1 MCKSLVLISLVLS
14 TLAFCNGQTVNV
26 HCGNNITISVQGTT
40 DFPVDVDNAD
50 TRSNATGLV
59 AGYTEYCDAGATAPD
74 AACTFTEDSATHS
87 LVIDDFSDCDVSA
100 QYITADNV
108 TEITVLVS
116 RIPYVNPN
124 MTAIRRSECG
134 RFAVICRY
142 NKILENVTY
151 DTSVN
156 ITTHDYVGVNATVN
170 STAEVAIHA
179 IIVSGTGDAPGVDIS
194 DGTTY
199 NLTETVHVEARMVNN
214 TDKFVS
220 VLLNCYASKDL
231 SYNKDYMLIGNDGCA
246 NHVDGTIKLDNGTR
260 PTTPRYFPYFDF
272 QAFVWKSFE
281 TTLYIQCDIE
291 SCLENDNDCIS
302 SMIRCPPSKL
312 SNRLRRN
319 TNNVKTTTIKSGAIN
334 VQNVNTVKNSY
345 IGTQN

>member
-40 DFPVDVDNAD
+40 DFPVDVDTD

-156 ITTHDYVGVNATVN
+156 ITTHDYVGVNTTVN
-170 STAEVAIHA
+170 STTEVALHLIQA
-179 IIVSGTGDAPGVDIS
+179 EGTGTAQGVDIA
-194 DGTTY
+194 DGKTY
-199 NLTETVHVEARMVNN
+199 NLTETVFVEANMVNN

-231 SYNKDYMLIGNDGCA
+231 SYNEDYMLIGSDGCPNPVDDTIKVNDGA
-246 NHVDGTIKLDNGTR
+246 S
-260 PTTPRYFPYFDF
+260 PTTAQAFPHFSF
-272 QAFVWKSFE
+272 QAFVWTSLE
-281 TTLYIQCDIE
+281 NEIYIQCDIQ
-291 SCLENDNDCIS
+291 SCLATDASCTD
-302 SMIRCPPSKL
+302 SMPRCGANKL
-312 SNRLRRN
+312 LNRFRRN
-319 TNNVKTTTIKSGAIN
+319 TKNVKTSTIKSGAIN
-334 VQNVNTVKNSY
+334 VQKVNAVRSTFFDN
-345 IGTQN
+345 QN